1 MPEQVLYTLHTIWE
15 WAVYQIEEILTL
27 SKAVEDRHQ
36 VKIQHVS
43 AKNTFEIIG
52 IDYDTVERAR
62 EDFSEILMAKSSEA
76 KIVLTVPPR
85 EKKPSKFDRDP
96 LVVVDDPSNV
106 LNCHHRGANNTPFD
120 YWKDICKDCN
130 VTGDLF
136 LDSRKIRVTGGTR
149 RDIEKAIHRLRTLE
163 QIYLR
168 SDFRP
173 KRVPLVHY
181 PNQDVH
187 FKLYFLPLKNHGY
200 FKMTIKSH
208 ADQNVYLLIHAILD
222 PKTGKYKIPSSQKSD
237 STISISELRKKRS
250 QYTEA
255 NTTSQLSTSSSS
267 GPILWNTKT
276 QDTNFQISK
285 ESKRHTDIFDEKPY
299 KEDMDYK
306 TKKIDLQKS
315 PEQTHHLNLSN
326 VTPGKMLRD
335 YNFVRT
341 KDALIEGM
349 EHVRA
354 FRGEIRFS
362 GRLGK
367 VLFSDV
373 PPQVSSKLWEFY
385 ELKDIIKEKCVRSS
399 FTEIATHEEVFYN
412 GFTKVL
418 DNKAYYT
425 NQYFEIDADARN
437 ALYGEYTPVT
447 MYINMNYVSLEKV
460 MMKWNRVADVEWS
473 VLDRISTRKAL
484 RHDVRPFNTFMKK
497 VSISPSTRIITFEN
511 VPEFLEVNQVK
522 NITVNKYHL
531 HFPFIAEVNRV
542 EILPLNPQ
550 KNSKKIQGKTDYG
563 TFYYT
568 IEIYDSNHR
577 EMLSKNQNLVTGTIA
592 SWTVCDLLGED
603 PTYINM
609 VEFIKT
615 MLLLVERCN
624 KVAED
629 KLKELLDEFK
639 KNL

>member
-149 RDIEKAIHRLRTLE
+149 RDIEKAIHRLKTLE

-237 STISISELRKKRS
+237 STNSISELRKKRS

-315 PEQTHHLNLSN
+315 PEQTHPLNLSN

-399 FTEIATHEEVFYN
+399 FTEIATHEEIFYN

-473 VLDRISTRKAL
+473 VLDRKAL

>member
-1 MPEQVLYTLHTIWE
+1 MFI
-15 WAVYQIEEILTL
+15 IET
-27 SKAVEDRHQ
+27 Q
-36 VKIQHVS
+36 NY
-43 AKNTFEIIG
+43 KN
-52 IDYDTVERAR
+52 
-62 EDFSEILMAKSSEA
+62 
-76 KIVLTVPPR
+76 
-85 EKKPSKFDRDP
+85 
-96 LVVVDDPSNV
+96 
-106 LNCHHRGANNTPFD
+106 
-120 YWKDICKDCN
+120 ICKDCN

-149 RDIEKAIHRLRTLE
+149 RDIEKAIHRLKTLE

-222 PKTGKYKIPSSQKSD
+222 PKTGKYKIPKSLKGKNKVIVTQNSNDIRSTPLSPANNESYSESQNPLPQESHWNAGLEQN
-237 STISISELRKKRS
+237 SRSHFPALPNTKKRS

-285 ESKRHTDIFDEKPY
+285 ESKRYTDIFDEKPY

-315 PEQTHHLNLSN
+315 PEQTHPLNLSN

-341 KDALIEGM
+341 KEALIEGM

-399 FTEIATHEEVFYN
+399 FTEIATHEEIFYN

-425 NQYFEIDADARN
+425 NQYFEIDANARN

-473 VLDRISTRKAL
+473 VLDRKAL

-531 HFPFIAEVNRV
+531 HFS
-542 EILPLNPQ
+542 LT
-550 KNSKKIQGKTDYG
+550 SKLET
-563 TFYYT
+563 
-568 IEIYDSNHR
+568 
-577 EMLSKNQNLVTGTIA
+577 
-592 SWTVCDLLGED
+592 
-603 PTYINM
+603 
-609 VEFIKT
+609 
-615 MLLLVERCN
+615 
-624 KVAED
+624 
-629 KLKELLDEFK
+629 
-639 KNL
+639 